1 MLDWRGN
8 GTVLVVD
15 DEDHVRNVTEMMLT
29 QFGLD
34 VVGASDGLE
43 AVEIVQSQGDAI
55 DLVVM
60 DLTMPRMDGETAYD
74 EMRKIRPSI
83 KVVMTSGYN
92 EADTAGDLRAKDVFG
107 FLQKP
112 FDLEKLIEI
121 VRRGIEGEA

>member
-1 MLDWRGN
+1 MLDWRGK

-34 VVGASDGLE
+34 VIGASDGLE
-43 AVEIVQSQGDAI
+43 AVQLVESRGDAI

-60 DLTMPRMDGETAYD
+60 DLTMPRMNGQAAFD
-74 EMRKIRPSI
+74 EMRKIRPDI
-83 KVVMTSGYN
+83 KVIMTSGYN
-92 EADTAGDLRAKDVFG
+92 EADAAGDLKSKSVFD

-112 FDLEKLIEI
+112 FDLEKLIST
-121 VRRGIEGEA
+121 VRRGIEGD